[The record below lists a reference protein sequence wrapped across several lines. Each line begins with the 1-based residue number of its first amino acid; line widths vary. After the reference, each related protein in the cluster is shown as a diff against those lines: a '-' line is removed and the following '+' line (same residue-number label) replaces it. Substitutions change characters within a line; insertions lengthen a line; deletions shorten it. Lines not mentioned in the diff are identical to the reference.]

1 MVATIIS
8 FVPEKC
14 RDVDCSLMQ
23 GACVLMNL
31 LF

>member
-1 MVATIIS
+1 
-8 FVPEKC
+8 
-14 RDVDCSLMQ
+14 MQ